1 MTTADQEI
9 VLILFGHWPQ
19 MSEPCTDAT
28 QVLSVEIST
37 TAEQE
42 TNNAKT
48 PPRVNE
54 EMPQLCRNEL
64 LG

>member
-1 MTTADQEI
+1 
-9 VLILFGHWPQ
+9 

-28 QVLSVEIST
+28 QEVLSVEIST

>member
-1 MTTADQEI
+1 
-9 VLILFGHWPQ
+9 

-28 QVLSVEIST
+28 QEVLSVEIST

-54 EMPQLCRNEL
+54 EMPQLSRNEL